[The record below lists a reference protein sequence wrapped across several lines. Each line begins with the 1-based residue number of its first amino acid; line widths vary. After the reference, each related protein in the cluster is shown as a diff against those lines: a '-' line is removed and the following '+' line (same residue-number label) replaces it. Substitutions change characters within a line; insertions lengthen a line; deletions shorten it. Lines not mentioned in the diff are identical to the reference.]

1 MATDFDQQNNEPVYL
16 FEQEETFLGVI
27 AVNLFRKSEQK
38 KSDSPQLDS
47 DIALHLGQ
55 AFEQV
60 KLICVIMEFNIC

>member
-38 KSDSPQLDS
+38 KSYSP
-47 DIALHLGQ
+47 
-55 AFEQV
+55 
-60 KLICVIMEFNIC
+60 